1 MVLNASSTPSST
13 EQEARTVPSYRSLQ
27 TTIALRA
34 DRAMRAAFT
43 PAHPLLEVG
52 NQRPVGAKREGQ
64 LLSATRSCL

>member
-1 MVLNASSTPSST
+1 M
-13 EQEARTVPSYRSLQ
+13 RSYRSLQ

-34 DRAMRAAFT
+34 GRAMRAALT

-52 NQRPVGAKREGQ
+52 NLRPVDAKCEDQ